1 MNKPLKQKDKDK
13 VMLGTVGE
21 LRMYGLTLPSITEDT
36 SDDLTVAFP
45 FQEALNI
52 ATNTLRSWELTT
64 EQQAIVLNDNNHQ
77 RITDILRIRM
87 YLQVLLDED
96 ERLLW
101 VQGKN
106 KAFSDTKVTDY
117 LIEHGTEKVVE
128 YLALHADGGG
138 W

>member
-1 MNKPLKQKDKDK
+1 MNKPLKQKDNDK

-36 SDDLTVAFP
+36 SDELTVAFP

-52 ATNTLRSWELTT
+52 TTSTLRSWELTT
-64 EQQAIVLNDNNHQ
+64 EQQAIVLNDNDHQ

-106 KAFSDTKVTDY
+106 KAFSDMKMTDY
-117 LIEHGTEKVVE
+117 IIEHGTEKVVE

>member
-1 MNKPLKQKDKDK
+1 MNKPLEQKDNDK

-36 SDDLTVAFP
+36 SDKLTVAFP

-52 ATNTLRSWELTT
+52 ATSTLRSWGLTT
-64 EQQAIVLNDNNHQ
+64 EQQAIVLNDNDHQ

-87 YLQVLLDED
+87 YLQVLLDEN

-106 KAFSDTKVTDY
+106 KAFSDMKVTDY
-117 LIEHGTEKVVE
+117 IIEHGAEKVVG